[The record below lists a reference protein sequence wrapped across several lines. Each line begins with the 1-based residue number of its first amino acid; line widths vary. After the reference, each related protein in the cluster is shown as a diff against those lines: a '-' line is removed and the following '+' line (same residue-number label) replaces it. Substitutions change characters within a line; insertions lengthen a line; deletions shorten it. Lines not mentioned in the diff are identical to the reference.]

1 MNRKPKKRELLRRLD
16 ELYKIKANPK
26 RGRPD
31 FSSTD
36 PIDDEIKQAKY
47 QIDQLSLYQSN
58 TRSWIAIAV
67 SIIGVSIAAVAFVIS
82 LL

>member
-1 MNRKPKKRELLRRLD
+1 MTKKRALLRRLD

-31 FSSTD
+31 FSLTD
-36 PIDDEIKQAKY
+36 PIDDEIKKVSY
-47 QIDQLSLYQSN
+47 EIDQLNLYQSN
-58 TRSWIAIAV
+58 TRSWIALAV
-67 SIIGVSIAAVAFVIS
+67 SIIGVSIAVVAFILS